1 MTASIYRPVKAFH
14 PGGTLR
20 EKLEEMEM
28 SVKEFALRTSK
39 PEKTINAVLNG
50 VSSLTPDMS
59 ISFEQVT
66 GIPARMWLN
75 LQRSYDEYIAR
86 NKKEEMYGNRT
97 VRSWANKFPYKDMA
111 ELGWVPDAMTVEDK
125 VKNLF
130 SFFSISSVKAWED
143 YYLHQK
149 LKVAFRLSLAGSK
162 DPYSV
167 SAWLREG
174 ALLAK
179 KMETVVEYD
188 EALLKKSLPEMLK
201 LAARQP
207 DDYLSRLGEICSS
220 VGVKFIYLP
229 YLPCAPMSGC
239 VRWTGGHPCIQMVAR
254 QCTAD
259 VFWFSFFHEIGHVLR
274 HGKKDVFLE
283 DAPFQEKVV
292 EKERTADAIAAKLL
306 LSPHAELKII
316 SGKDYSEKALR
327 AYAREFNT
335 HPGIIVG
342 RLQYRGIISSEE
354 LNDLKVIVN
363 LSPESLS

>member
-1 MTASIYRPVKAFH
+1 M
-14 PGGTLR
+14 
-20 EKLEEMEM
+20 
-28 SVKEFALRTSK
+28 
-39 PEKTINAVLNG
+39 
-50 VSSLTPDMS
+50 SSLTPDMS

-201 LAARQP
+201 LAARQA
-207 DDYLSRLGEICSS
+207 SS
-220 VGVKFIYLP
+220 LYIFLTYHALP
-229 YLPCAPMSGC
+229 
-239 VRWTGGHPCIQMVAR
+239 
-254 QCTAD
+254 
-259 VFWFSFFHEIGHVLR
+259 
-274 HGKKDVFLE
+274 
-283 DAPFQEKVV
+283 
-292 EKERTADAIAAKLL
+292 
-306 LSPHAELKII
+306 
-316 SGKDYSEKALR
+316 
-327 AYAREFNT
+327 
-335 HPGIIVG
+335 
-342 RLQYRGIISSEE
+342 
-354 LNDLKVIVN
+354 
-363 LSPESLS
+363 